1 MFIINNVK
9 WKLNF
14 VPLYSEDLMRSDG
27 TYTFGMCDGNTNTI
41 SIANGLDAEF
51 TERILCHELTHAIC
65 FSWDIS
71 IPIETEEWLCNF
83 MSDHGKEI
91 IYLLDDLLNNLCK
104 TYKNIYSPHAL

>member
-1 MFIINNVK
+1 MFTINGMQWSVR
-9 WKLNF
+9 F

-27 TYTFGMCDGNTNTI
+27 SYTFGMCDGNTNTI
-41 SIANGLDAEF
+41 YIAKSLNSDF

-83 MSDHGKEI
+83 MADHGKEI
-91 IYLLDDLLNNLCK
+91 IYLLDDLIAIFK
-104 TYKNIYSPHAL
+104 RVA